1 MHHLKVQLEIHG
13 VKSELTATRG
23 LQEGSQEEQL
33 ALHLEG
39 FLTPLP
45 RNMLMLFQSQFL
57 RFISMREV
65 CSEILA
71 SSMNIYLYKNDVIL
85 RKIFSF

>member
-23 LQEGSQEEQL
+23 LQEGSQEKQL
-33 ALHLEG
+33 ALEG

-45 RNMLMLFQSQFL
+45 RNMLMFFQSQFL
-57 RFISMREV
+57 RFISMREA

-71 SSMNIYLYKNDVIL
+71 SSMNTYLYKNDVIL